1 MSCILNSNIDNRCK
15 GIIYSGIAESAVY
28 SVNITENAD
37 YFMIA
42 CANASTEKTSPVIQ
56 IIVDNVGMRQN
67 NGAIGGSVATYWSA
81 TLHEGDVVKFVF
93 QNVVTDARFNSYF
106 VMRMKL
112 NN

>member
-1 MSCILNSNIDNRCK
+1 
-15 GIIYSGIAESAVY
+15 
-28 SVNITENAD
+28 
-37 YFMIA
+37 MIA